1 MSIVPGEIYKGKIS
15 YFGGPTDLGVTETEG
30 LALYNNYEDNETLF
44 LNYQPKG
51 TTGLAR
57 RLNPD
62 RFYLAM
68 RWGYD
73 LTPKQI
79 LKTAL
84 VKITFQDKIVFAAPA
99 DWGPN
104 IKTGRLVDVSPG
116 VMKKLRCQT
125 DDEVECV
132 LIL

>member
-1 MSIVPGEIYKGKIS
+1 MSIVPGTTYTGKIS
-15 YFGGPTDLGVTETEG
+15 SFGGPSDGGVSPSEG

-44 LNYQPKG
+44 LNYQPEG

-73 LTPKQI
+73 LTPKEI

-84 VKITFQDKIVFAAPA
+84 VKITFEGRIVFAAPC
-99 DWGPN
+99 DWGPHER
-104 IKTGRLVDVSPG
+104 TGRLVDVSPG